1 MNEVLTGIKLIK
13 LYAWEKPFT
22 RVISEH
28 RRREVDSL
36 FRAAWAY
43 TVQTTLRWAQAWVVV
58 ERVSA
63 TGTALHAWLL
73 CRRRGAGHVDVLSR
87 EPPPPHTH
95 TNTHFPRTTARMFP
109 MIPLSLERGG

>member
-1 MNEVLTGIKLIK
+1 MLVRTLLCVLCCIPPPPSLSQIRRRTVPLTATRTSAMNEVLTGIKLIK

-43 TVQTTLRWAQAWVVV
+43 TVQTTLR
-58 ERVSA
+58 
-63 TGTALHAWLL
+63 
-73 CRRRGAGHVDVLSR
+73 
-87 EPPPPHTH
+87 
-95 TNTHFPRTTARMFP
+95 
-109 MIPLSLERGG
+109 